1 MKKMLLAVSLA
12 FAATAAQ
19 AQVVTA
25 TSLTSDNGKLTVTAG
40 NGAVINGSVIDQAFG
55 SVAVVPSAGDDG
67 WGGNGTTLQPAGL
80 YTSGYTGMLSS
91 TLATDVAFTFLGK
104 VAGFTNNLT
113 GYAGGVAMDDSTVGS
128 TVIVSGVNGRVGFGF
143 VTTVGNYGNILN
155 GESNAAFTGM
165 AYLDAALWNGVHG
178 TDFDFLIGYN
188 DPFNGNDDY
197 DDYVVGVK
205 AVPVP
210 AALPLMA
217 SALGMF
223 GIARRRKTLA

>member
-1 MKKMLLAVSLA
+1 MKKLVLAVSLA
-12 FAATAAQ
+12 LAATAAQ

-25 TSLTSDNGKLTVTAG
+25 TSVTSDNGLLQVTAG
-40 NGAVINGSVIDQAFG
+40 DNSFAQGSVIDQQFYG
-55 SVAVVPSAGDDG
+55 VAIVPQPGDDG

-80 YTSGYTGMLSS
+80 YTAGYAGMLS
-91 TLATDVAFTFLGK
+91 TTQTTDVQFTFLGK
-104 VAGFTNNLT
+104 VAGFQNNLAN
-113 GYAGGVAMDDSTVGS
+113 YVGGMAMDDSTVGATS
-128 TVIVSGVNGRVGFGF
+128 VIEGVNGRVQFGF
-143 VTTVGNYGNILN
+143 TTSTVAGNIVN
-155 GESNAAFTGM
+155 GEQNNTFIGM
-165 AYLDAALWNGVHG
+165 AYLNADFWNAIYG

-188 DPFNGNDDY
+188 DPFDGNADF

-223 GIARRRKTLA
+223 GIARRRKNAA